1 MATKETWE
9 HIGTPEMDDATLRAI
24 WMIRY
29 AKVTKNPAS
38 LKPDNAYYR
47 DGI

>member
-29 AKVTKNPAS
+29 GGSDEKSHLVSS
-38 LKPDNAYYR
+38 LIMLP
-47 DGI
+47 